1 MAKHISTWQQGTINN
16 EEEKYY
22 GLAQGNILDGFLYR
36 TLRRNWLFN
45 TGGNIVTKTDS
56 AGPKPNSRKSIVS
69 RLNLSFQRSSLIS
82 DSP

>member
-1 MAKHISTWQQGTINN
+1 MGKYISTWHQGSINN

-45 TGGNIVTKTDS
+45 TGGDIVTQPGQ
-56 AGPKPNSRKSIVS
+56 AGIE
-69 RLNLSFQRSSLIS
+69 
-82 DSP
+82 D